1 MGRRLSLPH
10 RVAAAVALIAALAVT
25 ARPARAQDVG
35 LQVELSVSLLEL
47 SVAEWRERN
56 SVPAD
61 DQAARGAALVTIEK
75 KFEGERAQLYRKY
88 FTTAADHLA
97 FFGQHT
103 SDVEE
108 YLAENPDVDGRIKA
122 LHQTLRALI
131 GIEEVQ
137 PETTPGAE
145 R

>member
-10 RVAAAVALIAALAVT
+10 RVAAAVALIVALAVIS
-25 ARPARAQDVG
+25 RPARAQDVG

-56 SVPAD
+56 AVPAD
-61 DQAARGAALVTIEK
+61 DQAARDAALVTIEK
-75 KFEGERAQLYRKY
+75 KFEGERARLYRKY

-103 SDVEE
+103 PDVEE
-108 YLAENPDVDGRIKA
+108 YLAENPDVDERIKA
-122 LHQTLRALI
+122 LQQTLRALI

-137 PETTPGAE
+137 PETTQGAE